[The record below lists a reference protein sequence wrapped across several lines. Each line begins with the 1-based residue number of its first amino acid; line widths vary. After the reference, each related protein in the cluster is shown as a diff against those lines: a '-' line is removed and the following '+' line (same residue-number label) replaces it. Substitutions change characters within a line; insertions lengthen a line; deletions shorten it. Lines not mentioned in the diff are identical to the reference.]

1 MPTIGYLSIGS
12 PQSEAVRMVSFLR
25 GLRETGYVEGQNIV
39 IAYRWAG
46 GQFDRLPA
54 LAADLVRHQVAV
66 IATPGS
72 TAAAVAAKAA
82 TSTIPIVFSLGSDPV
97 QDGLVKS
104 LNRPGGNATG
114 VSSMNDTI
122 VAKLFEVLGKIV
134 PKTDLI
140 GLLANPNGPIA
151 PVYTRAIQTAAEVL
165 GHKLVIVEAGTESDF
180 EMAFAT
186 LVQQR
191 VSALVVPSDGLFNHR
206 PDQLTAL
213 AARHAIPTIYA
224 LREFAVAGGLMS
236 YGANQTDLYQQVG
249 MYTGR
254 ILKGEKPADLPVMQ
268 PTKFDFV
275 INLTTA
281 KALGLAVPSELLTRA
296 DEVIE

>member
-1 MPTIGYLSIGS
+1 
-12 PQSEAVRMVSFLR
+12 MVSFLR

-46 GQFDRLPA
+46 GQFNRLPA

-151 PVYTRAIQTAAEVL
+151 PVYTRAIQAAAEVL

-281 KALGLAVPSELLTRA
+281 KALGLAVPSELLARA